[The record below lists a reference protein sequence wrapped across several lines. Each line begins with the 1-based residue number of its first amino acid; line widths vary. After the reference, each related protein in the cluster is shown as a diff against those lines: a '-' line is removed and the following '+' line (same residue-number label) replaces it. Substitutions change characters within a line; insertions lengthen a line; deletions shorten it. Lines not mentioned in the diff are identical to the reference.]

1 MLKRAAVSDGVTVK
15 MTSPTLP
22 LSIVMEPA
30 SCPADHRRPS
40 LRSSCRATKVVR
52 PAMSLEDAAARLAP
66 ATRRHRMDVHENAR
80 TTPHRR
86 RLMVG
91 RLAAGWTV
99 AAVTASFGVNPK
111 TMRKWCYQ
119 HAAEGEASLLY
130 RSSRPHRTPSRL
142 AEEAT
147 AKLETLRRQCLPGLP
162 SPA

>member
-1 MLKRAAVSDGVTVK
+1 
-15 MTSPTLP
+15 
-22 LSIVMEPA
+22 
-30 SCPADHRRPS
+30 
-40 LRSSCRATKVVR
+40 
-52 PAMSLEDAAARLAP
+52 
-66 ATRRHRMDVHENAR
+66 MDVHENAG

-91 RLAAGWTV
+91 RLAAGRTV

-162 SPA
+162 SPAASVGRSRPWACSCAGVGSAGSRPLRPSRRRSAIGRSDRAS